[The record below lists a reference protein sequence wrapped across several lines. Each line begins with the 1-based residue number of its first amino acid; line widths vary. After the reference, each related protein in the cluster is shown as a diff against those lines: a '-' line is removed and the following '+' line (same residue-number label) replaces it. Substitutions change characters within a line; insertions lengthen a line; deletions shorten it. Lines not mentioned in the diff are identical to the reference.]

1 MKANLLLLKQWCE
14 RDLSPMAWQRI
25 ALQAYARLRD
35 KGYSIKELQNPP
47 ADMNLEGEDLAAI
60 CDAIRELY
68 KTDVPL
74 NDLA

>member
-1 MKANLLLLKQWCE
+1 MKVNLLLLKQWCE

-25 ALQAYARLRD
+25 VLRAYGCLKD
-35 KGYSIKELQNPP
+35 KGYFIKELQNPP

-68 KTDVPL
+68 KIEVPL
-74 NDLA
+74 NDLT